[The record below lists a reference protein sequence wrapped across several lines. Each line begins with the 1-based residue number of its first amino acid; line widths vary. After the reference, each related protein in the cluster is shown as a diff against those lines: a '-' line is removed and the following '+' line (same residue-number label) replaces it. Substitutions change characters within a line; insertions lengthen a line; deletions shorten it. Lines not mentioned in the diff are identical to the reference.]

1 MMMMIMMMMIIMMIM
16 TDMFS
21 CILSA
26 TKNLLWPFVESSLTA
41 SEAFVVDE
49 DWQKDATIWMGRF
62 DHFLCLLSLII
73 VIFLSK
79 ASSQPPLQCIASV
92 GHSLS

>member
-1 MMMMIMMMMIIMMIM
+1 MMMMMIMMMMIIMMIM

-49 DWQKDATIWMGRF
+49 DWQKDATIWMG
-62 DHFLCLLSLII
+62 
-73 VIFLSK
+73 
-79 ASSQPPLQCIASV
+79 
-92 GHSLS
+92 